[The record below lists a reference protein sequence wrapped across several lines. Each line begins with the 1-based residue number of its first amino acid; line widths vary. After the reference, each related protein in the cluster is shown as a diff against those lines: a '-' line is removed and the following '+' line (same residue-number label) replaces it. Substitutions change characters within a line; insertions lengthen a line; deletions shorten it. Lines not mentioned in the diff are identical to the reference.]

1 MSDPLPATG
10 PSADSGPQPELIS
23 RDHDLLRTLIDT
35 LPDSIY
41 VKDAEGRY
49 ILDNLAHM
57 RHVGAASIGD
67 IVGKTVF
74 DFFPSEVAERFH
86 ADDDVILRSG
96 VPLQNREEPI
106 VDEDGS
112 RRWISTT
119 KVPFR
124 DSAGRILGLVCMSRD
139 ISEEKRAKE
148 DLLHALAG
156 LKEAHKNLRALQVQL
171 VEAEK
176 MKSIGRLAAG
186 VAHEVK
192 NPLAII
198 TMGMEY
204 LSQLDFD
211 NDPSAPEIISE
222 VSLAVKRADQ
232 VVRGL
237 LDFAAPTQLEATEE
251 DLNAVV
257 EEALTFTRALLA
269 AKNIE
274 IVRELA
280 PDLPRPRI
288 DRGKISQVLVNLLTN
303 AADAVAET
311 GGRVTVRTSAR
322 QLTGV
327 GANIG
332 DARSE
337 VFRAGDLIVMA
348 AIEDNGPGIPADR
361 VEKIFDP
368 FFTTKP
374 TGQGTGLGLTVSK
387 TIMDLHGGVLT
398 VSNGAAGGALI
409 TMMLKVNPAR

>member
-1 MSDPLPATG
+1 MSDSPSATG
-10 PSADSGPQPELIS
+10 TSADTELHQVNHRVS
-23 RDHDLLRTLIDT
+23 RDRDLLRTLIDT

-41 VKDAEGRY
+41 VKDADGRY

-57 RHVGAASIGD
+57 RHIGASSVDDVA
-67 IVGKTVF
+67 GKTVF
-74 DFFPSEVAERFH
+74 DLFPREVADRFH
-86 ADDDVILRSG
+86 ADDDAILRSG
-96 VPLQNREEPI
+96 VPLHNREEPI
-106 VDEDGS
+106 VDDDGT

-124 DSAGRILGLVCMSRD
+124 DAGGRILGLVCLSRD

-156 LKEAHKNLRALQVQL
+156 LKEAHENLRALQMQL

-204 LSQLDFD
+204 LSQLDFGYD
-211 NDPSAPEIISE
+211 LSAPEIIRE
-222 VSLAVKRADQ
+222 VSHAVKRADQ

-237 LDFAAPTQLEATEE
+237 LDFAAPKQLDATEE

-257 EEALTFTRALLA
+257 EEALTFTRGVLA
-269 AKNIE
+269 DKKIE

-280 PDLPRPRI
+280 PGLPPPRI
-288 DRGKISQVLVNLLTN
+288 DRTKITQVLINLLTN
-303 AADAVAET
+303 AADAVPDS
-311 GGRVTVRTSAR
+311 GGLITVSTSTH

-337 VFRAGDLIVMA
+337 VFRAGDLIVVA
-348 AIEDNGPGIPADR
+348 EIEDNGPGIPADK
-361 VEKIFDP
+361 VQKIFDP

-374 TGQGTGLGLTVSK
+374 TGQGTGLGLSVSK
-387 TIMDLHGGVLT
+387 TIMDLHGGLLA
-398 VSNGAAGGALI
+398 VSNAAGGGTRM
-409 TMMLKVNPAR
+409 TMMLKVDR